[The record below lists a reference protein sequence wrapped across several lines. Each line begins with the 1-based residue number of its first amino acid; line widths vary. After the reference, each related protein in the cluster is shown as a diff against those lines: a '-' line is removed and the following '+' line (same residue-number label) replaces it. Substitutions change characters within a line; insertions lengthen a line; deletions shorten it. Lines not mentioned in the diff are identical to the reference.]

1 VPVGLAILSAGLIA
15 ALLGT
20 LMAFP
25 AFRLRGHYLSIATLA
40 IGEIVSLVIL
50 NWEWLTR
57 GPIGLSGIPPLS
69 LFGIELDTDRSIYW
83 FTLAVL
89 VVLAALQFRLLG
101 SHLGRVL
108 RAVRDDDVAARS
120 YGIGLNRYTALAF
133 AVGSFAAGI
142 SGGITSHLYSY
153 INHETF
159 NAQLSILA
167 LTIVILGGMGNV
179 TGAIVGSILLVG
191 LPEVFRVA
199 AEYRVLIYGLVLLLL
214 VRFRPQGLLGTV

>member
-1 VPVGLAILSAGLIA
+1 
-15 ALLGT
+15 
-20 LMAFP
+20 
-25 AFRLRGHYLSIATLA
+25 LA
-40 IGEIVSLVIL
+40 IGEIVGLVIL
-50 NWEWLTR
+50 NWESLTR
-57 GPIGLSGIPPLS
+57 GPIGISGIPSLS
-69 LFGIELDTDRSIYW
+69 LFGFELDSNRSVYW
-83 FTLAVL
+83 FTLGVV

-120 YGIGLNRYTALAF
+120 YGIRLDRYKALAF
-133 AVGSFAAGI
+133 TVGGFAAGV
-142 SGGITSHLYSY
+142 SGGITAHIYSY

-159 NAQLSILA
+159 NSQLSILA

-179 TGAIVGSILLVG
+179 TGAIVGSVLLVG

-214 VRFRPQGLLGTV
+214 VRFRPQGLMGTI